1 MNEILGLQA
10 PFIDAQRMSELGFR
24 LILDMIF
31 AGIVVF
37 GVYVRRYGKNEYV
50 FTYVMFNVITFMLCF
65 MLSQAPIELG
75 FALGLFAV
83 FGILR
88 YRTEPIR
95 IHELTYLFVVIG
107 LGILN
112 AVVAA
117 STPLAEI
124 LVVNAVIASLIAVL
138 EFAPGITGNA
148 TMRVSYDDLD
158 LVRAGDQAA
167 LLANLVDRTGL
178 DIDKFTVDNIDL
190 LRETAR
196 ITVYYRR

>member
-1 MNEILGLQA
+1 MNELLDFQA
-10 PFIDAQRMSELGFR
+10 PFLDAQRMAQLGFR
-24 LILDMIF
+24 LIVDLFF

-37 GVYVRRYGKNEYV
+37 AVYVRRYGKNEYV

-65 MLSQAPIELG
+65 LLSQAPIELG

-112 AVVAA
+112 AVVDA
-117 STPLAEI
+117 STPLAEV
-124 LVVNAVIASLIAVL
+124 LAVNAVIAIMIALL
-138 EFAPGITGNA
+138 EFTPSFIGNS
-148 TMRVSYDDLD
+148 TLRVSYDDLE
-158 LVRAGDQAA
+158 LIRAGDRAA
-167 LLANLVDRTGL
+167 VMEDLVNRTGL
-178 DIDKFTVDNIDL
+178 DIQKFSVDNIDL

-196 ITVYYRR
+196 ITVYYRQ